1 MAAMSLSRTAP
12 ATATRWLP
20 DAVLLLLAGVGALA
34 GVVAKA
40 ADESGPTWAAD
51 LGSYPAAW
59 VLAVALLGRASPT
72 ARAAAVRSAVFF
84 AAMSV
89 AYYAWAALALGFGW
103 NRLLVAWLVLSGT
116 AVPVV
121 AVAVRAA
128 TRRSGLLPGALLA
141 GVAGIVLGGG
151 AVLGDPAAHPVQA
164 VADVA
169 VAGVLVLLPR
179 AGRTRLAA
187 LVLLAPAT
195 WLAGQ
200 GLDVLAAV
208 LS

>member
-1 MAAMSLSRTAP
+1 VAPGRRAA
-12 ATATRWLP
+12 
-20 DAVLLLLAGVGALA
+20 LLAGLGALA
-34 GVVAKA
+34 GVVAKV

-195 WLAGQ
+195 WLAGR